1 MIQDAL
7 QVDLPQIVRLGFQFI
22 DLNTLDFL
30 DSEWIFM
37 IDRSL
42 MSMILERDTLHD
54 GLEEIQLYLACL
66 RWARGF
72 GTLDY
77 TDENQFSFKIDELS
91 ETTIQ
96 DLKEILK

>member
-30 DSEWIFM
+30 ESEWIFM
-37 IDRSL
+37 IDKNL

-77 TDENQFSFKIDELS
+77 TDEK
-91 ETTIQ
+91 
-96 DLKEILK
+96 